1 MSRKEKNLEQELAV
15 KVTGVTFNKDRG
27 QAVPFPLFQE
37 KCKLLIGA
45 PASEGRKKLWTL
57 SMETQLLLTLP
68 GHWRLL
74 ND

>member
-37 KCKLLIGA
+37 ALDTVYGDT
-45 PASEGRKKLWTL
+45 ASADPPRSLEVIK
-57 SMETQLLLTLP
+57 
-68 GHWRLL
+68 
-74 ND
+74 